1 MSELLKTQLKD
12 LNGDARETARFAG
25 ASAIPILL
33 GHLKS
38 ESPRERALTLECL
51 AEIKGDEAIKV
62 LVNGLEDSDVHVRN
76 KAVRLLHRVHGPM
89 AIPGLRKLV
98 AQSPDP
104 WVRGN
109 AALILG
115 ELDDSGAVMAIKKQV
130 SEEVNSDTAQQMTL
144 AIARLEDGKERDKV
158 LKHLLN
164 DNPRQ
169 RYNAIADLEYLSDPA
184 LVSHLIPL
192 FSDTREVVNV
202 GTEPF
207 PVWHRVCD
215 RAVDAVIT
223 LTGRTFS
230 FPTGG
235 RTYSPEEIQEIREFI
250 QQSAP
255 TK

>member
-1 MSELLKTQLKD
+1 MSELLETQLKD
-12 LNGDARETARFAG
+12 LNGDARETARLAG

-33 GHLKS
+33 DHLKA

-51 AEIKGDEAIKV
+51 AEIKGDEAIKA
-62 LVNGLEDSDVHVRN
+62 LVKGLEDSDVHVRN

-98 AQSPDP
+98 VQSPDE

-115 ELDDSGAVMAIKKQV
+115 KLDDSGAVMAIKKQL
-130 SEEVNSDTAQQMTL
+130 SAEANSDTAQQMTL
-144 AIARLEDGKERDKV
+144 AIARLEDGKEREKV
-158 LKHLLN
+158 LERLLS
-164 DNPRQ
+164 DNPRE
-169 RYNAIADLEYLSDPA
+169 RYNAIADLEYLSNPA

-215 RAVDAVIT
+215 RAVDAVKT
-223 LTGRTFS
+223 LTGTPLPFS
-230 FPTGG
+230 TGG
-235 RTYSPEEIQEIREFI
+235 RTYSPEEIQEARDLV
-250 QQSAP
+250 QQSAR